1 MRNHHR
7 RKIKMMLFKV
17 QKSISFIP
25 FDYPD
30 PLMSDIFK
38 YKYKSQARPW
48 VHSKK
53 SVGRLEFLYKLGYKI
68 PVLEDNEKHIRSYMT
83 FNRSLDKPRSVR
95 FPSPDDYDELNP
107 HLSSLSQIL
116 KRINPGKKYFEPG
129 QGHIRINHKKI
140 RRGLQKVVEYEKI

>member
-25 FDYPD
+25 FDLPD

-38 YKYKSQARPW
+38 NKYKSQARPW
-48 VHSKK
+48 VNTKK
-53 SVGRLEFLYKLGYKI
+53 SKDRFQYLNKLGYKI
-68 PVLEDNEKHIRSYMT
+68 PVLESNEKHIRSYMT
-83 FNRSLDKPRSVR
+83 FNRKLDKPRSVR

-116 KRINPGKKYFEPG
+116 KRINPGRKYSEPG
-129 QGHIRINHKKI
+129 QGHIRINYKKI
-140 RRGLQKVVEYEKI
+140 RRGLQKVAKYEQY